1 MGSDVGHISLV
12 GIQEVLQLENRFKKI
27 SLYQT
32 VKPRPSSPSNKPE
45 PDTKRQNMWVSYL
58 I

>member
-1 MGSDVGHISLV
+1 
-12 GIQEVLQLENRFKKI
+12 LQLEKSVKKK

-32 VKPRPSSPSNKPE
+32 LKHRPSRPSNKPE